1 MNPIENLT
9 IPSHAFGSQSDVTVT
24 QAGPGTIV
32 TVPVTVL
39 TETSHGTAP
48 CARGFAEPGSR
59 ARSGS
64 SDRDGRGAYFKLNT
78 TRRPGGGAGSDS
90 RGLPASTRGL
100 PDSAARQCHGA
111 ACLGGPGCPP
121 GRTSGLS

>member
-48 CARGFAEPGSR
+48 CSRLRR
-59 ARSGS
+59 ARVPGPV
-64 SDRDGRGAYFKLNT
+64 GQL
-78 TRRPGGGAGSDS
+78 RP
-90 RGLPASTRGL
+90 
-100 PDSAARQCHGA
+100 
-111 ACLGGPGCPP
+111 
-121 GRTSGLS
+121 